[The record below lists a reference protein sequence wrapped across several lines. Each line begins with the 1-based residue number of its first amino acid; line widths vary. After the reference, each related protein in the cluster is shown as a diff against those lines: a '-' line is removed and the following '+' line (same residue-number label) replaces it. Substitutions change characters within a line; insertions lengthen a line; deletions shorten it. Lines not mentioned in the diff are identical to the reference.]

1 MPSLFYTVYMV
12 VHFKIQHW
20 YKSPRKKEPQSNLS
34 KEKKIKKKGE
44 KTSDGENG
52 TCAFFSFFLFT
63 SAYFNK
69 ENKHEQRCGVVV
81 IRSAGLVVPN
91 SWVLKCQS
99 LSRWS
104 TLTPWRHVYY
114 YILLLC
120 GCSEIGPS
128 PCPLSVMC
136 KTVQKSS
143 PQWALSV
150 RGRPLSPSLRA
161 SLSVVFFT
169 RLFLLRDLK
178 VCVTP
183 SRSAHAS
190 HDARLDVLVGDLLV
204 VVVRAAA
211 RRVHRRGR
219 HGVEGE
225 DELLSVAHARRL
237 GMVAGNTL

>member
-1 MPSLFYTVYMV
+1 M

-34 KEKKIKKKGE
+34 KEKKLKRKGE

-52 TCAFFSFFLFT
+52 TCAFFFFFLFT

-69 ENKHEQRCGVVV
+69 ENKHEQRCEVVV

-128 PCPLSVMC
+128 PCPLSVMR

-150 RGRPLSPSLRA
+150 RGRPSLFLSPCVSLSGFFFHSFVLAAWLKSLR
-161 SLSVVFFT
+161 
-169 RLFLLRDLK
+169 
-178 VCVTP
+178 
-183 SRSAHAS
+183 
-190 HDARLDVLVGDLLV
+190 DAVLV
-204 VVVRAAA
+204 RARITWRTAWCPG
-211 RRVHRRGR
+211 RRPVGGGSMSRCSASASPRTSWRWRRRRTPFGR
-219 HGVEGE
+219 TCSGTGNGSGE
-225 DELLSVAHARRL
+225 YLREKVLE
-237 GMVAGNTL
+237 

>member
-1 MPSLFYTVYMV
+1 MV
-12 VHFKIQHW
+12 VHLKIQHW
-20 YKSPRKKEPQSNLS
+20 YKSPKKRKSLS
-34 KEKKIKKKGE
+34 LIRQREKKIKRKVKKLQTE
-44 KTSDGENG
+44 KMGR
-52 TCAFFSFFLFT
+52 AHFFSFFLFFT

-69 ENKHEQRCGVVV
+69 ENKHEQRCEVVV

-128 PCPLSVMC
+128 PCPLSVMR

-150 RGRPLSPSLRA
+150 RGRPLSLSPCV
-161 SLSVVFFT
+161 SLSGFFT

-183 SRSAHAS
+183 SWSAHAS
-190 HDARLDVLVGDLLV
+190 HDARLDVLVGDMLV

-237 GMVAGNTL
+237 GMVTGNTCGKKVLE